1 MDIGAPGC
9 AWPAGLNTLG
19 LPGNFA
25 VGARLE
31 FSLRFA
37 ELAGK
42 SKNDKAIKMIA
53 KRPTP
58 KFRFIS
64 FYSPWGQGSMFSSLK
79 SVGLQTRNSKKS
91 FKGEGR

>member
-1 MDIGAPGC
+1 MEIGVPDC
-9 AWPAGLNTLG
+9 AWLAGLNTSG

-53 KRPTP
+53 KRATP

-64 FYSPWGQGSMFSSLK
+64 FYSPWDRGICLA
-79 SVGLQTRNSKKS
+79 V
-91 FKGEGR
+91 